1 MNFPCPIVSV
11 DWLHQHM
18 QDDNLIILDASMEK
32 VVGME
37 PVLYPN
43 FLCIPNSI
51 KLDIENNFHHHNA
64 PQPHTMPSAQ
74 QFTEEAQKIG
84 IKQNS
89 TVVIYD
95 NQGVYAS
102 PRAWWMFKSMGIENV
117 LVLDGGLPVWLKQNY
132 ATSNQ
137 YAKAHNGNVIGKY
150 QDGLVSRV
158 EEVLNVINDPEYK
171 ILDARSGPRFLA
183 QAPEPRPGV
192 RGGHIP
198 SSINLP
204 FLNLLDDSAF
214 KKETELKQI
223 FSKLEVKNNHKLIF
237 SCGSGITACI
247 VLLAA
252 HIAGFKNLSLYDGSW
267 SEWGSDERLPIEK

>member
-1 MNFPCPIVSV
+1 MNSLTPIVSV
-11 DWLHQHM
+11 DWLQQHM
-18 QDDNLIILDASMEK
+18 QDDNLVILDASMEK

-37 PVLYPN
+37 PVIYPN

-51 KLDIENNFHHHNA
+51 KLDIENNFHHHNT

-84 IKQNS
+84 INQNS

-117 LVLDGGLPVWLKQNY
+117 LVLDGGLPAWLKQNY

-137 YAKAHNGNVIGKY
+137 YAKAHKGNVIGKY

-158 EEVLNVINDPEYK
+158 EEVLNVINNCEYK
-171 ILDARSGPRFLA
+171 ILDARSGPRFSA

-198 SSINLP
+198 GSINLP
-204 FLNLLDDSAF
+204 FLTLLNDSAF
-214 KKETELKQI
+214 KKEAELKQT
-223 FSKLEVKNNHKLIF
+223 FSKLEVKNNHNLIF